1 MDLMNLGDGQVGRH
15 SYALGAARIAA
26 RCLLVGVKQDAL
38 IPAHELRCLAD
49 LINTTHQHQ
58 QQGQQTGPESTPPC
72 AGRTS
77 PATMPSSGEAAA
89 GSIAAAAAAATTSG
103 QRATFLEMDSPYGHD
118 AFLKEYDWLGPR
130 LRAFLEAGL
139 EAQLEA
145 ERVHNTG
152 HNAP

>member
-1 MDLMNLGDGQVGRH
+1 MNLGDGQVGRH
-15 SYALGAARIAA
+15 SFALGAARIAA

-49 LINTTHQHQ
+49 LINTTHQQ
-58 QQGQQTGPESTPPC
+58 AAEQQGQLPSGPERTPPC
-72 AGRTS
+72 SGRLPTS
-77 PATMPSSGEAAA
+77 ADDSAA
-89 GSIAAAAAAATTSG
+89 GSSIAAAAAAASTAG
-103 QRATFLEMDSPYGHD
+103 GPRATFLEMDSPYGHD
-118 AFLKEYDWLGPR
+118 AFLKEYEWLGPR